1 MAEQEVTAVL
11 SNMSVVKMPEDY
23 AQYIEKFGVY
33 TSTNRTEL
41 CICSFQDTLSLGF
54 TSRYD
59 STNIQRNFYRILKE
73 LGASVK
79 VAEPDFPE
87 DARPNYEGKKVLQIF
102 TFCCIAAIVIS
113 MMTDNIRGS
122 RVSDDVAYDG
132 SRLCE
137 TVQSAEECGMAASNH
152 VRDLCIVG
160 SRNRM
165 ERLVC
170 EYRNS
175 GYLPADPGCNVDHIK
190 NTFPVTERIYDLL
203 CDGRC
208 LFDDSSIDS
217 FSDRSNPLQDSI
229 GYLYRVQFSAVDRI
243 NFIQTKRI

>member
-1 MAEQEVTAVL
+1 
-11 SNMSVVKMPEDY
+11 
-23 AQYIEKFGVY
+23 
-33 TSTNRTEL
+33 
-41 CICSFQDTLSLGF
+41 
-54 TSRYD
+54 
-59 STNIQRNFYRILKE
+59 
-73 LGASVK
+73 
-79 VAEPDFPE
+79 
-87 DARPNYEGKKVLQIF
+87 
-102 TFCCIAAIVIS
+102 
-113 MMTDNIRGS
+113 
-122 RVSDDVAYDG
+122 
-132 SRLCE
+132 
-137 TVQSAEECGMAASNH
+137 MAASDH

-190 NTFPVTERIYDLL
+190 NTFPVTKRIYDLL

>member
-1 MAEQEVTAVL
+1 
-11 SNMSVVKMPEDY
+11 
-23 AQYIEKFGVY
+23 
-33 TSTNRTEL
+33 
-41 CICSFQDTLSLGF
+41 
-54 TSRYD
+54 
-59 STNIQRNFYRILKE
+59 
-73 LGASVK
+73 
-79 VAEPDFPE
+79 
-87 DARPNYEGKKVLQIF
+87 
-102 TFCCIAAIVIS
+102 
-113 MMTDNIRGS
+113 MTDLYILLYCSNRDQYDDRYHYIARRALVGIRGS
-122 RVSDDVAYDG
+122 RVCDDVAYDG

-137 TVQSAEECGMAASNH
+137 TVQSAEECGMAASDH

-190 NTFPVTERIYDLL
+190 NTVPVTERIYDLL

>member
-1 MAEQEVTAVL
+1 MKERKYYRSLHFAVC
-11 SNMSVVKMPEDY
+11 SDCD
-23 AQYIEKFGVY
+23 QYDDGYHYIARRALVGV
-33 TSTNRTEL
+33 
-41 CICSFQDTLSLGF
+41 
-54 TSRYD
+54 
-59 STNIQRNFYRILKE
+59 
-73 LGASVK
+73 
-79 VAEPDFPE
+79 
-87 DARPNYEGKKVLQIF
+87 
-102 TFCCIAAIVIS
+102 
-113 MMTDNIRGS
+113 RGS
-122 RVSDDVAYDG
+122 RVCDDVAYNG

-137 TVQSAEECGMAASNH
+137 TVQSAEECGMAASDH

-175 GYLPADPGCNVDHIK
+175 GYLPADSGCNVDHIK

>member
-1 MAEQEVTAVL
+1 ML
-11 SNMSVVKMPEDY
+11 YCSDRD
-23 AQYIEKFGVY
+23 QYDDGYHYIARCALVGV
-33 TSTNRTEL
+33 
-41 CICSFQDTLSLGF
+41 
-54 TSRYD
+54 
-59 STNIQRNFYRILKE
+59 
-73 LGASVK
+73 
-79 VAEPDFPE
+79 
-87 DARPNYEGKKVLQIF
+87 
-102 TFCCIAAIVIS
+102 
-113 MMTDNIRGS
+113 RGS
-122 RVSDDVAYDG
+122 RVCDDVAYDG

-137 TVQSAEECGMAASNH
+137 TVQSAEECGMAASDH
-152 VRDLCIVG
+152 VRNLCIVG

-229 GYLYRVQFSAVDRI
+229 GYLYRVQFYSNEKNLKKKCIKNSTLADTDRKENIGGFVRCRVDFER
-243 NFIQTKRI
+243 NS

>member
-1 MAEQEVTAVL
+1 MKERKYYRSL
-11 SNMSVVKMPEDY
+11 HLLYCSDRD
-23 AQYIEKFGVY
+23 QYDDGYHYI
-33 TSTNRTEL
+33 
-41 CICSFQDTLSLGF
+41 
-54 TSRYD
+54 
-59 STNIQRNFYRILKE
+59 
-73 LGASVK
+73 
-79 VAEPDFPE
+79 
-87 DARPNYEGKKVLQIF
+87 ARRALVG
-102 TFCCIAAIVIS
+102 
-113 MMTDNIRGS
+113 IRGS
-122 RVSDDVAYDG
+122 RVCDDVAYDG